1 MYIFTDDSGETP
13 VTNFAGFDGSI
24 ALTMGLRQHKR
35 FHRAR
40 NFAEA
45 NSTSEL
51 ITPSKPSDDCLDV
64 RFDDHEPSKMT
75 LWTQIC
81 GMLAGNLFHL
91 SGGYAMGFTSPTL
104 DQLRD
109 DFDISM
115 DTATWVASTL
125 MIGYI
130 IGCGLGGP
138 ISDIIGRRRSLQLYS
153 FISICGW
160 MMVTFAQNSQML
172 LSGRFVHGL
181 ADSLAVAPAILFVA
195 EVSHVRF
202 RGVFMTFATI
212 CATLGV
218 PIVYIIGSY
227 VPWRYT
233 AFIGATTPFT
243 IFGLLAFSHES
254 PIYLMKKGLV
264 DEAWNALVWYRG
276 QEFDVGNEICE
287 IRAENEASYQEFVET
302 KRSHF
307 VLVERDTIRPA
318 CIAIGLMGLLPM
330 SGLFNITFFAADIIK
345 DLGFDTNQNAM
356 SVVIGLLRTLGC
368 AISVFTI
375 QKYGRRRCMLVSAVW
390 VTLSMSVA
398 TLGVVYQEHFQQT
411 ENTVLNEALNLT
423 IVGGLFSFMFS
434 VGMGMNPVPWILLGE
449 WFTPVNRAFIN
460 SCGTALFFGSC
471 LITIQV

>member
-1 MYIFTDDSGETP
+1 
-13 VTNFAGFDGSI
+13 
-24 ALTMGLRQHKR
+24 MGLRQHKR

-368 AISVFTI
+368 AISV
-375 QKYGRRRCMLVSAVW
+375 
-390 VTLSMSVA
+390 
-398 TLGVVYQEHFQQT
+398 
-411 ENTVLNEALNLT
+411 
-423 IVGGLFSFMFS
+423 

-471 LITIQV
+471 LITIQVSEFLQNQVGMSGVLFSYSIWSTIFTAIAFMWVPETFGGLYHATIPLLNEVVVDDDDDESIQLSEDV